1 MTREQINDFNNPRS
15 IIGLTGCAFGLG
27 LMVFGLAAGSS
38 SNEPVT
44 NIVKQESTKKLP
56 TWNIALGDVVIL
68 ARDMGF
74 SVKASGETPLDE
86 TKVAGR
92 IESQLQSLRELYRE
106 QTSKQPALMG
116 GIVLQLTISPTG
128 EVAKVREIPSRLD
141 DSEFRKGVIAEA
153 STWSFD
159 PVLSEEWV
167 ITCPL
172 LFVREGMEVT
182 TLLQW
187 EKNLSQA
194 GDKPNL
200 SKFNMS
206 VGPTPR
212 FAAVK
217 NPVGREA
224 PPKEVAVALPQ
235 PVAQANAQSAPEA
248 ALYQIK
254 HSTVIRKEPNPSA
267 DAVARFSAG
276 TKVVLV
282 GKSGDWYE
290 VRYDGGPKG
299 FLRKEFITPVS
310 SAKSKS

>member
-1 MTREQINDFNNPRS
+1 MTREQINDFNNPRT
-15 IIGLTGCAFGLG
+15 IIGLAGCAFGLG
-27 LMVFGLAAGSS
+27 LVVFGLAAGSS
-38 SNEPVT
+38 SKEPVT
-44 NIVKQESTKKLP
+44 NTVKQESTKKLP

-74 SVKASGETPLDE
+74 SIKANGETPLDE

-92 IESQLQSLRELYRE
+92 IENQLQSLRELYRE
-106 QTSKQPALMG
+106 QTSKQTALMG

-128 EVAKVREIPSRLD
+128 EVSKVREITSRLD
-141 DSEFRKGVIAEA
+141 DSEFRKAVIAEA

-172 LFVREGMEVT
+172 LFVREGMDVT
-182 TLLQW
+182 TLIQW
-187 EKNLSQA
+187 EKNLLQ
-194 GDKPNL
+194 GDKASL

-212 FAAVK
+212 IAAAK

-224 PPKEVAVALPQ
+224 PLKEVAVALPQ
-235 PVAQANAQSAPEA
+235 PVTEAKAQSAPEA

-267 DAVARFSAG
+267 DAVARFTAG

-299 FLRKEFITPVS
+299 FLRKEFITPVG